1 MIKQLLSTQSH
12 SITGAAVL
20 LGAASFVSRLIGVL
34 RDRVFAHYFGAG
46 DVLDAYYA
54 AFRIPDL
61 VYNLLIVGAL
71 SAGFIPV
78 FIEVL
83 HKDEEKAG
91 KLVDS
96 VITIL
101 GIVLIVVCG
110 VLFFATP
117 ALMKALTP
125 GFEADKL
132 QLATMLTRIMFLS
145 PILLGV
151 SSVMSGIL
159 QAFKNFFVYSLTPIM
174 YNLGIIIG
182 TLILV
187 PLIGLSGLAWGV
199 VIGAA
204 LHLAI
209 QIPSLIRHGF
219 RYRPSLRW
227 SAYVKRIAILMTPRT
242 LGLAANQI
250 NLIVITTLAST
261 LAVGSITVF
270 NFANNLQYFP
280 IGIIGLSFSIAAFPT
295 LAQFAAEMR
304 TREMIDQ
311 LSLTIRQIIFL
322 IVPVTII
329 FLLLRAQIVRVVLG
343 TGAFDWDA
351 TVLTANTLAFFSFS
365 LFAQSLIPLL
375 ARSLYALQDTW
386 TPFVI
391 SLSAAFINIIMSF
404 YFKTYWGV
412 LGLALAFSLSMIVQL
427 VLLWLTVRKQLG
439 TLKELTLLHSLYKI
453 SVSALIMAIVIQML
467 KEPIASFV
475 DMTRFWGILTQGMIA
490 ALGGLFVYGALCRI
504 FKVEE
509 MLLFQKSLARRWVK
523 LWHVE
528 TDVKEVHEHGTSV

>member
-1 MIKQLLSTQSH
+1 MIKQLLSAQSH

-20 LGAASFVSRLIGVL
+20 LGAASFVSRLIGVM

-117 ALMKALTP
+117 ALMKALVP

-159 QAFKNFFVYSLTPIM
+159 QAYKNFFVYSLTPIM

-187 PLIGLSGLAWGV
+187 PLIGISGLAWGV
-199 VIGAA
+199 VIGAV

-209 QIPSLIRHGF
+209 QIPSIIRHGF

-227 SAYVKRIAILMTPRT
+227 SAYVKKIAILMTPRA

-343 TGAFDWDA
+343 TGQFDWDA
-351 TVLTANTLAFFSFS
+351 TILTANTLAFFSFS

-391 SLSAAFINIIMSF
+391 SLGTAFLNIIMSF
-404 YFKTYWGV
+404 YMKDAWGV
-412 LGLALAFSLSMIVQL
+412 IGLALAFSLSMIVQL
-427 VLLWLTVRKQLG
+427 ALLWLTVRKQLG

-467 KEPIASFV
+467 KEPIASLV
-475 DMTRFWGILTQGMIA
+475 NMTRFWGILTQGTFA
-490 ALGGLFVYGALCRI
+490 AMGGIFVYGALCRI

>member
-20 LGAASFVSRLIGVL
+20 LGAASFVSRLIGVM

-117 ALMKALTP
+117 ALMKALVP

-182 TLILV
+182 TLVLV
-187 PLIGLSGLAWGV
+187 PIIGLSGLAWGV

-227 SAYVKRIAILMTPRT
+227 SVYVKKIAILMTPRT
-242 LGLAANQI
+242 LGLAASQI
-250 NLIVITTLAST
+250 NLVVITTLAST

-343 TGAFDWDA
+343 TGQFDWDA
-351 TVLTANTLAFFSFS
+351 TILTANTLAFFSFS

-391 SLSAAFINIIMSF
+391 SLGTAFLNIIMSF
-404 YFKTYWGV
+404 YMKDAWGV

-467 KEPIASFV
+467 KEPIASLV
-475 DMTRFWGILTQGMIA
+475 NMTRFWGILTQGTFA
-490 ALGGLFVYGALCRI
+490 ALLGLFVYGALCRL

>member
-117 ALMKALTP
+117 TLMKALVP

-182 TLILV
+182 TFILV
-187 PLIGLSGLAWGV
+187 PVIGLSGLAWGV
-199 VIGAA
+199 VIGAG

-250 NLIVITTLAST
+250 NLLVITTLAST

-343 TGAFDWDA
+343 TGQFDWDA
-351 TVLTANTLAFFSFS
+351 TILTANTLAFFSFS

-391 SLSAAFINIIMSF
+391 SLGTAFLNIIMSF
-404 YFKTYWGV
+404 YMKDAWGV
-412 LGLALAFSLSMIVQL
+412 IGLALAFSLSMIVQL

-453 SVSALIMAIVIQML
+453 SVSALLMAIVIQML
-467 KEPIASFV
+467 KEPIASLV
-475 DMTRFWGILTQGMIA
+475 DMTRFWGILTQGTIA
-490 ALGGLFVYGALCRI
+490 ALCGLFVYGALCRI